1 LPSNTT
7 FAGLACSQDSRY
19 LFHCATDTDITQ
31 YDLRTNKD
39 VCVYKTGHNGQ
50 VTSLAV
56 NAHDTRLVSCCYKGN
71 YCFYDIPQEL
81 GDGVQTQ
88 VSYGSLPMIK
98 GNKYWLSIFMHGQD
112 GESKTVALVYTPK
125 KEESNEVRIID
136 SNSKSVIKTFK
147 VNKKEQKIC
156 DLAVTFDNRKII
168 CGGSTTTNIIV
179 IDIESGVIHTI

>member
-1 LPSNTT
+1 
-7 FAGLACSQDSRY
+7 
-19 LFHCATDTDITQ
+19 
-31 YDLRTNKD
+31 
-39 VCVYKTGHNGQ
+39 
-50 VTSLAV
+50 
-56 NAHDTRLVSCCYKGN
+56 
-71 YCFYDIPQEL
+71 
-81 GDGVQTQ
+81 
-88 VSYGSLPMIK
+88 MIK

-179 IDIESGVIHTI
+179 IDIESDVIHTI